1 MLRCFCRASAG
12 PQTPKGLRRAF
23 YFFDRFFVV
32 LWVDTVGAVGP
43 HPRATLL
50 TAGHPQ
56 RGRRKLHRC
65 EALKEKK

>member
-1 MLRCFCRASAG
+1 
-12 PQTPKGLRRAF
+12 
-23 YFFDRFFVV
+23 V